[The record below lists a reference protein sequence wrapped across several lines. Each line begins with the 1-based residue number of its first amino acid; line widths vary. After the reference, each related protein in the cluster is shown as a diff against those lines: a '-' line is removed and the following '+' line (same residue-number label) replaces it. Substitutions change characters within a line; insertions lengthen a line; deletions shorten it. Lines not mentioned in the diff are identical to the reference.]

1 LFFQTILV
9 SRTKRGKE
17 YLMSKFQIGDT
28 VEYAVSSR
36 VLRKF
41 PDGAYKVMSLMPRE
55 DNQSET
61 AYRIK
66 SAAGDVLRVAKEG
79 ELAPFG

>member
-1 LFFQTILV
+1 
-9 SRTKRGKE
+9 
-17 YLMSKFQIGDT
+17 MSKFQIGDT

-55 DNQSET
+55 DNQNET
-61 AYRIK
+61 AYHRFK
-66 SAAGDVLRVAKEG
+66 SAAGDVERVAKEG
-79 ELAPFG
+79 ELARFG

>member
-1 LFFQTILV
+1 
-9 SRTKRGKE
+9 
-17 YLMSKFQIGDT
+17 MSKFHIGDT

-66 SAAGDVLRVAKEG
+66 SAAGNVERVAKEG